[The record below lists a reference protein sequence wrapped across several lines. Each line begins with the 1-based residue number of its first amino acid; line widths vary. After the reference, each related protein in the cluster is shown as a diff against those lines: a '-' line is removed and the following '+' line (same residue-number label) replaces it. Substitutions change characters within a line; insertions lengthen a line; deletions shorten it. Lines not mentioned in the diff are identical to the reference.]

1 MKHLITATVSALAL
15 YAHTGAHAL
24 TINDIDLTK
33 FSFDVTQYDLGS
45 NGAGV
50 GGDATASGTSGGIAW
65 SISPTSL
72 WSGRTTTNGSFSFAA
87 LPVSTDNLHASGN
100 YTITFAKPIQSLL
113 VALSNNDTND
123 SIDFGLA
130 PTDYR
135 GVTLSGTQVTLNNP
149 AGGLVLFE
157 NVHSFT
163 IKNVNSNGIADGYD
177 VAFHATSAVPEPGS
191 VAMALAGLAIVAGT
205 SRRFGQR
212 QSQKQA

>member
-1 MKHLITATVSALAL
+1 MKHLITATVAAIALFAQ
-15 YAHTGAHAL
+15 TGAQAL
-24 TINDIDLTK
+24 TINDFDLSK
-33 FSFDVTQYDLGS
+33 FSFDVTQYNLGS

-72 WSGRTTTNGSFSFAA
+72 WSGRTVTNGTFAFSA
-87 LPVSTDNLHASGN
+87 LPVTTDSLHVSGN

-113 VALSNNDTND
+113 VALSNDNTND
-123 SIDFGLA
+123 SINFGLV

-157 NVHSFT
+157 NVRSIT
-163 IKNVNSNGIADGYD
+163 INNLNNNGIQDGYD

-191 VAMALAGLAIVAGT
+191 VAMALAGLAIVGGA
-205 SRRFGQR
+205 SRRFGQGK
-212 QSQKQA
+212 KQA

>member
-1 MKHLITATVSALAL
+1 M
-15 YAHTGAHAL
+15 
-24 TINDIDLTK
+24 
-33 FSFDVTQYDLGS
+33 
-45 NGAGV
+45 
-50 GGDATASGTSGGIAW
+50 
-65 SISPTSL
+65 
-72 WSGRTTTNGSFSFAA
+72 
-87 LPVSTDNLHASGN
+87 
-100 YTITFAKPIQSLL
+100 
-113 VALSNNDTND
+113 ALSNNDTND